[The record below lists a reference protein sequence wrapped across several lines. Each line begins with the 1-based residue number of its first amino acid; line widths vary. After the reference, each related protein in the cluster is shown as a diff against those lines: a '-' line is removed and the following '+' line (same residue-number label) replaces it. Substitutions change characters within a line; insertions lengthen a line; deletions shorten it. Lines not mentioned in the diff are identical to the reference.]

1 MCPHHPSLP
10 RPSSGSTRGK
20 WTMMRRDIC
29 LFLFFESF
37 LNLCLQD
44 QCPEVILT
52 TDVPFRRLDHYKIH
66 EYTKKWNMNARREPE
81 PVMMTMTT
89 NIDTMFKRK
98 RGRPPKNRVIEVSL
112 LHSIAAGG
120 GFMEPNEKLLSF
132 SRFQIGLSKADLQ
145 PSSGVCMTRT
155 RLENSRTVV
164 GQIGLL
170 LQPTV
175 QYGPAGCIIWKLPL
189 PPSPQNQAA
198 TLCQ

>member
-1 MCPHHPSLP
+1 
-10 RPSSGSTRGK
+10 
-20 WTMMRRDIC
+20 MRH
-29 LFLFFESF
+29 FLGGF
-37 LNLCLQD
+37 LKVFLQD

-112 LHSIAAGG
+112 LHSKQEG
-120 GFMEPNEKLLSF
+120 GFMDPNEKLLSF

-145 PSSGVCMTRT
+145 P
-155 RLENSRTVV
+155 
-164 GQIGLL
+164 
-170 LQPTV
+170 PTQKCV
-175 QYGPAGCIIWKLPL
+175 
-189 PPSPQNQAA
+189 
-198 TLCQ
+198 

>member
-1 MCPHHPSLP
+1 MWGVIRGWWCRATGSEYLTTMCPHHPSLP

-29 LFLFFESF
+29 LLLFFESF

-155 RLENSRTVV
+155 QQKV
-164 GQIGLL
+164 GEF
-170 LQPTV
+170 
-175 QYGPAGCIIWKLPL
+175 
-189 PPSPQNQAA
+189 
-198 TLCQ
+198 